1 LIIAGISSV
10 LLLVLW
16 LIGELPRSMYYVLPV
31 VIAALWVPAVLAQ
44 KQRNGALGWN
54 VAFGL
59 LGLAVSAVVV
69 RAVWLIGRS

>member
-1 LIIAGISSV
+1 
-10 LLLVLW
+10 
-16 LIGELPRSMYYVLPV
+16 MYYVLPV